1 MMWEVAKGGWPK
13 VATDV
18 SGSIKAFGIETIG
31 VDLVAA
37 MVTIT
42 LPNGL
47 PQLVVVGASLSKVLA
62 EQVSPFGG
70 QAGGRQAVN
79 FDPRTIFQTTFGHH

>member
-1 MMWEVAKGGWPK
+1 M
-13 VATDV
+13 
-18 SGSIKAFGIETIG
+18 
-31 VDLVAA
+31 DLVAA
-37 MVTIT
+37 TVTIT

-70 QAGGRQAVN
+70 SGRDRWDDQGDTTRAGSRGMKPDSSLASRAVSFGCTKSI
-79 FDPRTIFQTTFGHH
+79 FDYNISVILEL